1 MEPTMN
7 IPTDI
12 LVTASWLL
20 VAPLVATGAAL
31 WTLGEYVLHRFAMH
45 EAAGRGTLSREHLE
59 HHVAA
64 AWTFDPI
71 ILLAWL
77 GVVLVAVLGWG
88 PFGWFLG
95 GPIAGAS
102 IALGWT
108 AAYGHYE
115 YQHAM
120 SHLRGPENRYQRT
133 VRRHHFHHHF
143 GHPMANHGVT
153 TRFWDR
159 VFGTLEHPDLVRVPR
174 RLAPVWLVDET
185 GAIRPEH
192 AGDYVLV
199 GAARGDE
206 RLVAIDRA
214 RAFAS
219 AAPLA

>member
-1 MEPTMN
+1 MN
-7 IPTDI
+7 IPTD
-12 LVTASWLL
+12 VFGTASGLL
-20 VAPLVATGAAL
+20 AIPLVATGAAL

-45 EAAGRGTLSREHLE
+45 EAAGRGKLSREHLE

-64 AWTFDPI
+64 MWSFDPVL
-71 ILLAWL
+71 LLAWL
-77 GVVLVAVLGWG
+77 GVVLVAVLGWA
-88 PFGWFLG
+88 PIGWILG

-120 SHLRGPENRYQRT
+120 SHLRGPATRYQRA

-159 VFGTLEHPDLVRVPR
+159 VFRTLEDPEIVRVPR
-174 RLAPVWLVDET
+174 RLAPAWLVDDA
-185 GAIRPEH
+185 GAVRREF

-199 GAARGDE
+199 GADRSDD